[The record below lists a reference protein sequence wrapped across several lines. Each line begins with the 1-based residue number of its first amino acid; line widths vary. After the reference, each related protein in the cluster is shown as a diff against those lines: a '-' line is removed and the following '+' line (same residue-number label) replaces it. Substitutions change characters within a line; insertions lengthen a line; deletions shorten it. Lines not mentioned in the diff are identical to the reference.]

1 MVKPSCRRFSQV
13 VGGFKNGVDGF
24 EVSRLLRAGAG
35 AGYKSFVGLK
45 KNLGDIATLL
55 NLNF

>member
-24 EVSRLLRAGAG
+24 EVCRLLRAGAG
-35 AGYKSFVGLK
+35 DAGLVTKVLWVK
-45 KNLGDIATLL
+45 KKIR
-55 NLNF
+55 